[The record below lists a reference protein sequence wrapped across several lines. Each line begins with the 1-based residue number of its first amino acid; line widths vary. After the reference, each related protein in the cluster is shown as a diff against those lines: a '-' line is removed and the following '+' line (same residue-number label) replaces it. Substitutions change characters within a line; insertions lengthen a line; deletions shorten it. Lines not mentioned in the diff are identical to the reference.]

1 MSGISTINAINNIAT
16 NNNLLTGASNTGKV
30 EKENNFGDLI
40 KEALDKV
47 NDKQVQSNQKIQDL
61 IKGENVSM
69 HDVMLSAQE
78 AQLSMQLMI
87 EVRNK
92 IYEAYQELNRV
103 QL

>member
-1 MSGISTINAINNIAT
+1 MSGISTINAINNIST
-16 NNNLLTGASNTGKV
+16 NNNLLTGVNAGKV
-30 EKENNFGDLI
+30 EKGNSFKDVI
-40 KEALDKV
+40 KAALDNV
-47 NDKQVQSNQKIQDL
+47 NEKQVQSNQNIQNL

-69 HDVMLSAQE
+69 HNVMLSAQE

-92 IYEAYQELNRV
+92 IYDAYQELNRV

>member
-1 MSGISTINAINNIAT
+1 MSGISFINTISNIT
-16 NNNLLTGASNTGKV
+16 PNNNLLTGTSGIGKV
-30 EKENNFGDLI
+30 EKENSFGDVI

-78 AQLSMQLMI
+78 AQLSMQLML

>member
-1 MSGISTINAINNIAT
+1 MSGISFINTISNIAP
-16 NNNLLTGASNTGKV
+16 NNNLLTGTSKAGKI
-30 EKENNFGDLI
+30 EKENSFGDVI

-78 AQLSMQLMI
+78 AQLSMQLML